1 MLLDA
6 LARISDLWR
15 ARRICVTGP
24 CQSQPTKV
32 LGIAHPRALRSGHQ
46 EDIHE
51 PHPAACPRPS
61 ALCRLC
67 RTLGAQSQRL
77 ALCHR
82 RGQGADRLL
91 ARLGGSTAT
100 NDFIAWVGDRVAE
113 DYEITLEQVKLESTA
128 DAVSR
133 VLNEKT
139 AGQDDDSAVDMI
151 WINGANFA
159 AMKDAGLLF
168 GPYAEALPNWKFADT
183 EGKTLQSDFT
193 VPTEGYESPWAMAQ
207 VVFMYD
213 TADLD
218 APLRSMREIL
228 AWAEANPGRF
238 TYPQPPDFLG
248 TTFLKQAL
256 VDLTADPAVLS
267 EPVSDATYDAV
278 TAPLW
283 AYLDQLT
290 PLLWREGRA
299 YPQTGPSQLQL
310 MNDDEIALAI
320 SFSPG
325 EASTA
330 IANFQLPDSVRT
342 FVLEKG
348 TIGNASFVA
357 IPYNSGSK
365 AAAMVVANFLM
376 SPEAQLRA
384 QDPEVLGYGTVLDM
398 LKLPVQD
405 RAAFR
410 TLDLGIATLTP
421 EELGRAQAEPHPSWM
436 TRIAEDWVARYGT
449 GN

>member
-1 MLLDA
+1 MNRILPLA
-6 LARISDLWR
+6 LALL
-15 ARRICVTGP
+15 P
-24 CQSQPTKV
+24 F
-32 LGIAHPRALRSGHQ
+32 
-46 EDIHE
+46 
-51 PHPAACPRPS
+51 AAFAEPS
-61 ALCRLC
+61 APNPSDWPAV
-67 RTLGAQSQRL
+67 TAE
-77 ALCHR
+77 AK
-82 RGQGADRLL
+82 GQTVYWHAW
-91 ARLGGSTAT
+91 GGSTAT

-113 DYEITLEQVKLESTA
+113 DYEIKLEQVKLESTA
-128 DAVSR
+128 DAVTR

-159 AMKDAGLLF
+159 AMKEAGLLF
-168 GPYAEALPNWKFADT
+168 GPYAEALPNWQFADT

-267 EPVSDATYDAV
+267 KPVSDATYDAV

-310 MNDDEIALAI
+310 MNDDEISLAI